1 MSSLYQLTGE
11 RLALQSKLSE
21 LNLDT
26 DTIND
31 TLEGESTELEAKIAD
46 YGFVIKNLEA
56 FGEAIKAE
64 EVRLQERRKA
74 QEAKV
79 AHIKHWL
86 LTNMQACG
94 ISKIEHPA
102 FTISVKAN
110 PAKVVVDNEGQIP
123 QEYFKQVI
131 VEPVW
136 QLEKKVVADAIKAG
150 VVVAGAHLET
160 GFRIDIK

>member
-1 MSSLYQLTGE
+1 MNLYELTGA
-11 RLALQSKLSE
+11 RLELQHKLE
-21 LNLDT
+21 VLNLDEE
-26 DTIND
+26 TIAD
-31 TLEGESTELEAKIAD
+31 TLEAEITDLEAKIAD

-64 EVRLQERRKA
+64 EVRLQARRKA

-79 AHIKHWL
+79 EHIKQWL

-123 QEYFKQVI
+123 MEYFKEVI
-131 VEPVW
+131 VAPVW

-150 VVVAGAHLET
+150 KEVAGAHLEA
-160 GFRIDIK
+160 GFRIEIK

>member
-1 MSSLYQLTGE
+1 MSSLYELTGQ

-31 TLEGESTELEAKIAD
+31 TLEGESAELEEKISD

-74 QEAKV
+74 QEAKI

-123 QEYFKQVI
+123 LEYFKQVI

-150 VVVAGAHLET
+150 KEIAGAHLET
-160 GFRIDIK
+160 GFRIEIK

>member
-1 MSSLYQLTGE
+1 MPSLYELTGQ
-11 RLALQSKLSE
+11 RLALQSKLEE

-56 FGEAIKAE
+56 FGDAIKAE
-64 EVRLQERRKA
+64 EIRLQERRKA
-74 QEAKV
+74 QEAKID
-79 AHIKHWL
+79 HIKLWL

-102 FTISVKAN
+102 FTIAVKAN
-110 PAKVVVDNEGQIP
+110 PAKIVVDNEGQIP

-131 VEPVW
+131 VEPTW
-136 QLEKKVVADAIKAG
+136 QLEKKSVADAIKSG
-150 VVVAGAHLET
+150 KEVAGAHLET
-160 GFRIDIK
+160 GFRIEIK